1 MKGSITMRKYFGTDG
16 IRRIANTELT
26 PELVYKVAKAGAYVL
41 SKHTDHTPTI
51 LIGRDTRISGTLIES
66 AMVAGFLS
74 YGANVKLLG
83 VIPTPAVAYL
93 TRKLNADASVVIS
106 ASHNTYEFNGIKYF
120 SNKGMK
126 IPDTL
131 EEEIEEVMDSGKLDE
146 LMAVNDKIGI
156 SEYALD
162 LIDEYVYFF
171 RKHFD
176 DVIEKNS
183 KDDFIVG
190 IDTAN
195 GATSFIAEKVFKT
208 LGIKYKI
215 INNHPDG
222 ININQNCGST
232 HLEGLKKFVLDN
244 QLSLGVAYDGDGD
257 RCLAI
262 DEKGNEIDGD
272 KLLAII
278 SSNLKEKRK
287 LKKDTIVATVMSNL
301 GLNKYTRDNGLELL
315 QTKVGD
321 RYVLEEMLKEGF
333 NLGGEQSG
341 HIILL
346 DYNPTG
352 DGILTSLML
361 IKAILET
368 NKKASELGDMIKL
381 YPQVLINAKVD
392 SDKKYDYDKDT
403 SIREAIEKLEK
414 EFAGNGRVLIRASG
428 TEPLVR
434 VMIEGEDQE
443 YITKKAQEIVDLL
456 EEKLK

>member
-1 MKGSITMRKYFGTDG
+1 MRKYFGTDG

-26 PELVYKVAKAGAYVL
+26 PQLVYKVAKAGAYVL
-41 SKHTDHTPTI
+41 SKHTNHTPTI

-66 AMVAGFLS
+66 AMTAGFLS

-93 TRKLNADASVVIS
+93 TRKLKADASVVIS
-106 ASHNTYEFNGIKYF
+106 ASHNTFEFNGIKFF

-126 IPDTL
+126 IPDSL
-131 EEEIEEVMDSGKLDE
+131 EEEIEEVMDSGKLEE
-146 LMAVNDKIGI
+146 LTAKNEKIGVA
-156 SEYALD
+156 EYCFD
-162 LIDEYVYFF
+162 LMNEYIYFF

-176 DVIEKNS
+176 DSIEKHLRE
-183 KDDFIVG
+183 DFVVG

-195 GATSFIAEKVFKT
+195 GATSVVAEKVFKD
-208 LGIKYKI
+208 LGINYKI
-215 INNHPDG
+215 INHTPDG
-222 ININQNCGST
+222 ININDNCGST
-232 HLEGLKKFVLDN
+232 HLENLKKFVVEN
-244 QLSLGVAYDGDGD
+244 KLSIGIAYDGDGD

-262 DEKGNEIDGD
+262 DENGEEIDGD

-278 SSNLKEKRK
+278 SSSLKKKGK
-287 LKKDTIVATVMSNL
+287 LNKDTIVATVMSNL
-301 GLNKYTRDNGLELL
+301 GLNKYAENNGLQLI

-321 RYVLEEMLKEGF
+321 RYVLEEMLKEGY

-341 HIILL
+341 HVILL

-361 IKAILET
+361 IQTILEE
-368 NKKASELGDMIKL
+368 NKKASELASIIKL
-381 YPQVLINAKVD
+381 YPQVLINARVNAE
-392 SDKKYDYDKDT
+392 KKYDYEKDED
-403 SIREAIEKLEK
+403 IKKAIADLEK
-414 EFAGNGRVLIRASG
+414 EFAGNGRVLIRPSG

-443 YITKKAQEIVDLL
+443 YLTKRAKEIVNLI
-456 EEKLK
+456 EKKLK